1 MKMRLCCTIGLVAA
15 LADPVAAES
24 LSATTSPMPALE
36 LQAVQRALGRSE
48 SRQKLL
54 EGEIAALSRENG
66 EISHRLV
73 DTAAM
78 IQTREALADASEDR
92 IAALG
97 DDEKTIRAGLR
108 ARSDQ
113 LARLLAGLVELEENP
128 PPALAAAPGDALRA
142 VRSAMLFG
150 AAVPAV
156 RTEAGNLARDLSRL
170 EKLRVSLAQERD
182 TLALHLDRLKVSRLQ
197 LEELLARKRTIL
209 GAADSDLKK
218 EKEAAV
224 RLARKAKS
232 LSGLLAALAAEARR
246 REAEKKEPAVA
257 EATEKPKLAFTDS
270 LGRLAYPAQGQV
282 VRRFGDSD
290 GFGGQAKGFYIA
302 TREVAQVVAPSAA
315 RVEFA
320 GTFRSYGQ
328 LLILDV
334 GEGYHILLAGLD
346 RIEVETGQSV
356 KAGEPVGLM
365 GDSPARG
372 TMIGDQLSD
381 RRPIVYVEFR
391 KAGDAVDPA
400 AWWIGGSREA
410 RR

>member
-1 MKMRLCCTIGLVAA
+1 MKMRLCWTIGLVAV
-15 LADPVAAES
+15 LADPSAAES
-24 LSATTSPMPALE
+24 LSTNASPMPALE
-36 LQAVQRALGRSE
+36 LQAVQRAIGRSE

-54 EGEIAALSRENG
+54 EGEIATLSRENQDL
-66 EISHRLV
+66 SRRLV

-78 IQTREALADASEDR
+78 IQSREALAAASEDR
-92 IAALG
+92 IAALDG
-97 DDEKTIRAGLR
+97 DEKALRAGLR
-108 ARSDQ
+108 ARTDQ

-128 PPALAAAPGDALRA
+128 PPALAAAPGDALQA

-156 RTEAGNLARDLSRL
+156 RTEAGNLARDLARL

-182 TLALHLDRLKVSRLQ
+182 TLALHLERLKGSRVQ
-197 LEELLARKRTIL
+197 LEELLERKRTIL
-209 GAADSDLKK
+209 GAADKDLKK
-218 EKEAAV
+218 EKATAA
-224 RLARKAKS
+224 RLARKAKT

-246 REAEKKEPAVA
+246 REAERQQPAVG
-257 EATEKPKLAFTDS
+257 EATEKPKLAFTQS
-270 LGRLAYPAQGQV
+270 RGRLEYPAQGQV

-302 TREVAQVVAPSAA
+302 TREAAQVVAPSAA

-346 RIEVETGQSV
+346 RLDVETGQSV
-356 KAGEPVGLM
+356 KAGEPIGLM

-400 AWWIGGSREA
+400 TWWIGGSREA

>member
-24 LSATTSPMPALE
+24 LSSTTSPMPALE

-48 SRQKLL
+48 NRQKLL

-66 EISHRLV
+66 EISQRLV

-78 IQTREALADASEDR
+78 IQSREALAAASEER

-156 RTEAGNLARDLSRL
+156 RTEAGNLARDLARL
-170 EKLRVSLAQERD
+170 EKVRVSLAQERD
-182 TLALHLDRLKVSRLQ
+182 TLAVHLDRLKVSRLQ
-197 LEELLARKRTIL
+197 LEELLARKRAVL

-218 EKEAAV
+218 EKEAAI

-246 REAEKKEPAVA
+246 REAEKREPAVA

-302 TREVAQVVAPSAA
+302 TREAAQVVAPSTA

-346 RIEVETGQSV
+346 RIEVETGQNV